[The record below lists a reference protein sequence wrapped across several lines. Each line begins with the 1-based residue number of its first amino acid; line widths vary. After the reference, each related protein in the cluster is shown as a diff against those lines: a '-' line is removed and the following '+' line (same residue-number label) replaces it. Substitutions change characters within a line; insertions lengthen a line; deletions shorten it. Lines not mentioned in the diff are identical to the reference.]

1 MNLENIYNQN
11 YGSVVT
17 TNGDLIAVGNPP
29 SDTYTACEG
38 FSKIGQVFLIKKDNF
53 KTNYSIAGILKKTIF
68 PENGA
73 LVPYYTEQSSSAALT
88 ASFIIESGSK
98 NATLSNCNF
107 IVVET
112 ANLKVNQS
120 NYGSAI
126 DLSTYFLAVGDTGV
140 SSSYYLGNS
149 NNFACVDIFKINP
162 NYTFDNTKGIIAD
175 SPENSVPV
183 DQYHISDVPICTIT
197 GSIKDKFGGSVS
209 ITNNYLAVG
218 SPYYNNGRG
227 AVYIYKYT
235 DADCTYSLQ
244 KILSCSVVNYPH
256 QYGFGYSICL
266 DKKNENTL
274 VVGSNQLSQSNVY
287 LFFNSGSLNN
297 WKLSQVLSQN
307 TSSQYCTIQNT
318 NFELIPSGSQVNSR
332 YGYSVSLYDTILAV
346 GAPNDLVYWE
356 YSGSNVLRQR
366 GSVYVYNNQQCPD
379 DVNSGFQLLNK
390 LYGDDV
396 TFKDNLF
403 GYSVSVY
410 NKKILIGSPKPYFP
424 FSSLFI
430 SNSINYYDKTFNQYD
445 FGESTYCGQTL
456 LYKVTESIVNG
467 KIFGSSLINQM
478 TTDPISKRKEIGKP
492 FTAYGYSVSVS
503 DTNLVVGSPIPL
515 NDDFYLSA
523 PLITESGSKSDLT
536 YLRTSSYQSDDCYI
550 TSSFVYLQM
559 EDCLSCDGSVP
570 ISGAFSGAFS
580 GACDNLIV
588 FVDEQGEYSYAASKI
603 FGKSYIYDMSDLQ
616 TNFNVGN
623 VFYNNNKLIINNTGS
638 ILNNLTLDPTD
649 TNNTYL
655 YMKYNSQI
663 TLHEK
668 QYICSVEPGE
678 FNVSTNPTA
687 ITSSAFDYGVINT
700 ETFNFDNL
708 DIILRYINTRITVNN
723 SEKWWDNFVS
733 GDIDESIFNFYS
745 SSYTNYQANR
755 LTNELKSKCSTL
767 NFDVNGDGP
776 ANYQDGT
783 IIWKYFIQDFT
794 INNYQNYLNPRCR
807 RNNYNDMVSF
817 LDQKTGKLIKKF
829 VKQEFF
835 GYNYSSSLDPTGSYL
850 APYITS
856 VGLYSGTE
864 LVAIAKLAQPIK
876 NTGEIPINIVVK
888 WDT

>member
-11 YGSVVT
+11 YGSIVT
-17 TNGDLIAVGNPP
+17 TNGDLVAVGNPP
-29 SDTYTACEG
+29 SDVYSACEG
-38 FSKIGQVFLIKKDNF
+38 FSKVGQVYLIKKDNF
-53 KTNYSIAGILKKTIF
+53 KTNYSISKILKKTIV
-68 PENGA
+68 PQNGS
-73 LVPYYTEQSSSAALT
+73 LTPYYTEQSSSAALT
-88 ASFIIESGSK
+88 ASLIIESGSK
-98 NATLSNCNF
+98 NDSLSNCDF
-107 IVVET
+107 IIVESD
-112 ANLKVNQS
+112 NLKVNQS

-140 SSSYYLGNS
+140 SSSYYLGHT

-162 NYTFDNTKGIIAD
+162 NYTFNNIKGIIPD
-175 SPENSVPV
+175 STENSIPV
-183 DQYHISDVPICTIT
+183 DQYNISDIPFCTIT
-197 GSIKDKFGGSVS
+197 GSIGDKFGGSVS

-218 SPYYNNGRG
+218 SPEYNNGRG

-235 DADCTYSLQ
+235 DGDCTYSLQ
-244 KILSCSVVNYPH
+244 QILSCSVIKYPH
-256 QYGFGYSICL
+256 QYGFGYSISL
-266 DKKNENTL
+266 DKKNENIL

-287 LFFNSGSLNN
+287 LFFNSGS
-297 WKLSQVLSQN
+297 WELSQVLSQN
-307 TSSQYCTIQNT
+307 TSSQYYTIQNT
-318 NFELIPSGSQVNSR
+318 NFELFPSGSQINTR
-332 YGYSVSLYDTILAV
+332 YGYSLSLYDKILAV
-346 GAPNDLVYWE
+346 GSPNDLVYWE

-366 GSVYVYNNQQCPD
+366 GSVYVYENNQCPAD
-379 DVNSGFQLLNK
+379 GNCGFQLLTK
-390 LYGDDV
+390 LYGDEV

-410 NKKILIGSPKPYFP
+410 DKKILIGSPKPYFP
-424 FSSLFI
+424 FSSLFV
-430 SNSINYYDKTFNQYD
+430 SNSINYYDKTFDEYD
-445 FGESTYCGQTL
+445 FGESTYCGQSL
-456 LYKVTESIVNG
+456 LYKVTESIIDG
-467 KIFGSSLINQM
+467 KTSNIPLVQQM
-478 TTDPISKRKEIGKP
+478 TTNPISKRKEVGKP
-492 FTAYGYSVSVS
+492 FTAYGYSVSLS
-503 DTNLVVGSPIPL
+503 NTNLVIGAPIPL

-523 PLITESGSKSDLT
+523 PLITESGSANDPN
-536 YLRTSSYQSDDCYI
+536 YLYTSSYQSEDCFI

-559 EDCLSCDGSVP
+559 EDCLTCDGSVP
-570 ISGAFSGAFS
+570 IS

-603 FGKSYIYDMSDLQ
+603 FGKSYIYDMADLQ

-623 VFYNNNKLIINNTGS
+623 VFYNNNKLVINNTGS
-638 ILNNLTLDPTD
+638 VLNNLTLDPTD
-649 TNNTYL
+649 PNNTYL

-668 QYICSVEPGE
+668 QYICTVEPGE

-687 ITSSAFDYGVINT
+687 ITSSIFDYAVINT
-700 ETFNFDNL
+700 DTFNFDNL

-767 NFDVNGDGP
+767 NFDVNGDGT

-783 IIWKYFIQDFT
+783 SIWKYFIQELT
-794 INNYQNYLNPRCR
+794 INNYQNYLNPRSR
-807 RNNYNDMVSF
+807 RNNYNDMISF
-817 LDQKTGKLIKKF
+817 LDEKTGKSNKKL
-829 VKQEFF
+829 VKQDFF

-850 APYITS
+850 APYITT
-856 VGLYSGTE
+856 VGLYSGAE